1 MTCIVSICVELS
13 ERPSGGAGGA
23 EVQGADQLHEVAVT
37 SAEDPTTAPPPAK
50 RAKTDHD
57 EFKRDIEA
65 SLDGL
70 EKVSRSVGLNE
81 SELILGSELV
91 PLLLDSPH
99 RSIHALVRRLAKSI
113 LLPSGEVPFDC
124 VVNMV
129 GPLFSQPLL
138 DDLKTRISIL
148 TWNAVVLPLIQPQAA
163 MRTLYQVYFRLLT
176 TASHPKL
183 QLFAAQILFRITRK
197 ADVTVSRIATLTKLR
212 DSQSTA
218 AGAADLP
225 ALQLQLASSSVAVF
239 NELLSVYAEYRP
251 DLLPMDVANAGDVSS
266 MQPQSKPS
274 ATSPRSWRSPPPAPL
289 RPKTRQYSVLACP
302 DVDMWTTIT
311 AHTAASSPPEPIPS
325 GLAKQLSIERS
336 WSLGEHHHSAVKPAT
351 KLTAMQTIS
360 GSSPAHHISFSG
372 AELARFEALVR
383 KVGEGNMH
391 DSTEESIR
399 KIASVVDSRWLQ
411 HWLMLDANETA
422 VQRITQWSQSL
433 LDSLFKTPSADL
445 MANPALL
452 DAEQRHALQAL
463 GVLSET
469 LLESPPS
476 VLSFLRDFLRSW
488 NGKSHFP
495 EIMRLVRW
503 LPPLPWEDLYRSI
516 LRPLGKV
523 FFTLPSDFKATVLEC
538 FTHMLRSWLR
548 TDWNGYH
555 RFFAGQSRRKK
566 FDLGFTLNPVESMSV
581 DFNRTL
587 YEFIRYVDQLA
598 SLSLLSETTSPN
610 SSITDPVGVQ
620 QAILDFFDLVSRL
633 HSRFALPF
641 VVTPSPAIVYRCLLS
656 SNAAALSRICG
667 ILARYKAEFDKLKTV
682 MSPAADSTMVSS
694 DTSSVPLAFP
704 NGAEKIVVLN
714 CYIWMFCGALWRS
727 RLFIPP
733 PEFLRDDLRLPQS
746 ILDKIRFEGISNC
759 LGLTHAPSMLS
770 LAKEYLEALQQATP
784 AVPDHHVNPELIKDV
799 VKEHYVDYLQQR
811 RLTGLHHFLFSFIAA
826 LVRLQ
831 TQNTHPPSALPSTP
845 Q

>member
-1 MTCIVSICVELS
+1 LFAELA
-13 ERPSGGAGGA
+13 ERPSAGGQ
-23 EVQGADQLHEVAVT
+23 ESQERE
-37 SAEDPTTAPPPAK
+37 EDPQERGTDLTTAPPPAK
-50 RAKTDHD
+50 RPKTDQD
-57 EFKRDIEA
+57 GFKQDVETL
-65 SLDGL
+65 LDAL
-70 EKVSRSVGLNE
+70 EKIARERGLNE
-81 SELILGSELV
+81 MSLSVASELV

-99 RSIHALVRRLAKSI
+99 RSIHALVRRLAKCI
-113 LLPSGEVPFDC
+113 LLPSGSVPFDC
-124 VVNMV
+124 VVNMI

-138 DDLKTRISIL
+138 DDVKTRMSVL
-148 TWNAVVLPLIQPQAA
+148 TWNAAVMPLIQPQAA
-163 MRTLYQVYFRLLT
+163 MRTLYQVYYRLLT

-183 QLFAAQILFRITRK
+183 QLFAAQILYRITRK
-197 ADVTVSRIATLTKLR
+197 ADVTRSRIAALTKLR
-212 DSQSTA
+212 DGQSRASTE
-218 AGAADLP
+218 LP
-225 ALQLQLASSSVAVF
+225 AAQLQLANSSVAVF

-251 DLLPMDVANAGDVSS
+251 DLLPMDVHSAADSHA
-266 MQPQSKPS
+266 MQPKPS
-274 ATSPRSWRSPPPAPL
+274 VTSPHSWRSPPAAP
-289 RPKTRQYSVLACP
+289 RPKTRQYSVFACP
-302 DVDMWTTIT
+302 DMDLWAAVS
-311 AHTAASSPPEPIPS
+311 AHSGSSSMPEPIPA
-325 GLAKQLSIERS
+325 GLSKQLSIERS
-336 WSLGEHHHSAVKPAT
+336 WSLEPQSSTGPKPAT
-351 KLTAMQTIS
+351 KMTAIHSKAAT
-360 GSSPAHHISFSG
+360 AHHITFSG

-411 HWLMLDANETA
+411 HWLMLDGNETA

-433 LDSLFKTPSADL
+433 LDALFKTPSAE
-445 MANPALL
+445 MAANSSLL
-452 DAEQRHALQAL
+452 ESEQRHALQAL
-463 GVLSET
+463 CVLSET
-469 LLESPPS
+469 LLETPPS
-476 VLSFLRDFLRSW
+476 VLPFLRDFLRSW
-488 NGKSHFP
+488 DGRSHFA

-516 LRPLGKV
+516 LRPLGKT
-523 FFTLPSDFKATVLEC
+523 FFTLPCESKSAVLEC

-548 TDWNGYH
+548 TDWNAYH
-555 RFFAGQSRRKK
+555 RFFSGQSRRRH
-566 FDLGFTLNPVESMSV
+566 FDLGFTLNPVEASHV

-587 YEFIRYVDQLA
+587 YEFVRYVDQLA
-598 SLSLLSETTSPN
+598 SLSLLAETTSPN
-610 SSITDPVGVQ
+610 SPITDPIGVQ

-682 MSPAADSTMVSS
+682 MSPAADGTLTSTDSS
-694 DTSSVPLAFP
+694 AVPLAFP

-784 AVPDHHVNPELIKDV
+784 SVPDHHVNPELIKDV
-799 VKEHYVDYLQQR
+799 VKEHYVDYLQKR

-831 TQNTHPPSALPSTP
+831 TSTPHPPAILPSTP